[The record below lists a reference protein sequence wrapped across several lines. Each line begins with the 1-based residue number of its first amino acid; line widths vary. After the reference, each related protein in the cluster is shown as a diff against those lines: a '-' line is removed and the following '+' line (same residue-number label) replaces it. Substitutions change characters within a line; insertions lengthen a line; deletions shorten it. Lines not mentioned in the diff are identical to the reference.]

1 MDSDDFVNMLF
12 VPNARLCIITKIVLR
27 DAVEE
32 KSQHDVGL
40 SHGHSTHT
48 GTNDVSLSHR
58 LH

>member
-1 MDSDDFVNMLF
+1 MTLQNMLF
-12 VPNARLCIITKIVLR
+12 VPNARLCIITKIALR

-48 GTNDVSLSHR
+48 GTNEVSLSHR